1 MIKTEKIREN
11 YIFRRL
17 YRRGKSLVSPSIVLY
32 YHRAKG
38 RKGNRLGITAT
49 KKIGKACQRNRARRV
64 IAESY
69 RLLEGKLG
77 QGYDFVIVA
86 RSRATS
92 VKMQA
97 VKNELE
103 GLLSKMG
110 GINTT
115 NTSESSRQKD
125 KS

>member
-17 YRRGKSLVSPSIVLY
+17 YRRGKSLVSPCIVMY
-32 YHRAKG
+32 YHKAKG
-38 RKGNRLGITAT
+38 RSFNRLGITVT
-49 KKIGKACQRNRARRV
+49 KKIGKACRRNRARRV
-64 IAESY
+64 IFESY
-69 RLLEGKLG
+69 RLLEDKVGV
-77 QGYDFVIVA
+77 GYDFVIVA
-86 RSRATS
+86 RSRAAN

-97 VKNELE
+97 VKDELE

-115 NTSESSRQKD
+115 KTLEISRQKD